1 MTKWRAA
8 VDAALPIP
16 GGKATLRAMS
26 QSIPRAPL
34 VLGLAGLVPF
44 LWGALTLLFP
54 DLGLWTVQTI
64 GPRFAGPY
72 VMLFY
77 GAVILSFM
85 SGVLWGFAAQVTG
98 TQAATGYALST
109 IPALWAFFMTGG
121 GPQSA
126 GTYLIFG
133 FAGLLALDWQ
143 FARWGLAPPW
153 WMPLRLML
161 SAVVIA
167 CLAVGVFA
175 G

>member
-1 MTKWRAA
+1 MFRT
-8 VDAALPIP
+8 
-16 GGKATLRAMS
+16 
-26 QSIPRAPL
+26 IPRAPL
-34 VLGLAGLVPF
+34 ILGLAGLLPF
-44 LWGALTLLFP
+44 LWGALTVLFP
-54 DLGLWTVQTI
+54 DLGLWTAQTL

-85 SGVLWGFAAQVTG
+85 SGVLWGFATRATG
-98 TQAATGYALST
+98 TLATIGYALSV

-126 GTYLIFG
+126 GMSLIFG
-133 FAGLLALDWQ
+133 FAGLLFIDVQ

-153 WMPLRLML
+153 WMALRIGL
-161 SAVVIA
+161 SAVVLA
-167 CLAVGVFA
+167 CLVIGVTW